1 MSNVIGF
8 IPKAR
13 YDDSNDWFLS
23 DLFFNAVA
31 SVVLVPNADDPT
43 VGKFEVPKETLDKA
57 KASLQVYLVRNGWI
71 PELAQLAQIHFSYI
85 VTMCLTFGSAIQSD
99 LQYDCFASMN
109 TEVGFEPRIEY
120 YFTVFSGRTTYA
132 SIIVTPTYLLD
143 HDTSRVD
150 VEGNRTAFAG
160 RPEPKLL
167 SIPFE
172 PDSREAQDLNDLLG
186 LFVSISKLN
195 PGGVEYNPRLIGSGR
210 DGYRF
215 DTIAEDGNVF
225 MHLNHTIS
233 FHESIKTSI
242 A

>member
-1 MSNVIGF
+1 MTNVLGF
-8 IPKAR
+8 MPKAR
-13 YDDSNDWFLS
+13 FDDRTDVFLS
-23 DLFFNAVA
+23 ELFFKTIA
-31 SVVLVPNADDPT
+31 SVVLVPNEDDPT
-43 VGKFEVPKETLDKA
+43 VGLLEVPKETLAEA
-57 KASLQVYLVRNGWI
+57 KVSLQKYLVSNGWL

-85 VTMCLTFGSAIQSD
+85 VTMCLTFGSMVQSD

-120 YFTVFSGRTTYA
+120 YFTLHDGNVTYV
-132 SIIVTPTYLLD
+132 SIIITPTYLLD

-150 VEGNRTAFAG
+150 VEGNRTAFVG

-167 SIPFE
+167 SVPFE
-172 PDSREAQDLNDLLG
+172 PDSREAQDVKDLLE
-186 LFVSISKLN
+186 LFVCIGKLN
-195 PGGVEYNPRLIGSGR
+195 PGGVEYNPRLIGSER

-215 DTIAEDGNVF
+215 DTINEEGNVF